1 MHSTNGSCVYKS
13 DGKTNLKIKKKSNQ
27 NKLTQSRQYNGHR
40 KGTKGHNTTQK
51 TKDGATRTH

>member
-27 NKLTQSRQYNGHR
+27 NKLTAEQTIQWPQKRDKR
-40 KGTKGHNTTQK
+40 TQHY
-51 TKDGATRTH
+51 TEN